1 MTEKTMRER
10 LRTARPAEVPIVCMY
25 LVAAVF
31 EGPPPPPLEITF
43 GPGMTDLFNRAD
55 VLNGA
60 AITITCHTPPA
71 RRKARKKRKG
81 K

>member
-10 LRTARPAEVPIVCMY
+10 LASARPAEVPIVCMY

-31 EGPPPPPLEITF
+31 EGPPPPPPEIVF
-43 GPGMTDLFNRAD
+43 GISPGMTEA
-55 VLNGA
+55 NGA
-60 AITITCHTPPA
+60 FITVSYQSPSA
-71 RRKARKKRKG
+71 RRKARKKRG